1 MAAGPVVGGIKPL
14 SAQFKRR
21 VSSIRYMDFV
31 EFPFY
36 DVGE

>member
-1 MAAGPVVGGIKPL
+1 MAAGPVVRGIRPL

-31 EFPFY
+31 EFLLY
-36 DVGE
+36 DVRE